1 MWVIACWVVLDS
13 IMSVC
18 GYVLGV
24 FVFLSVSVVPVRVV
38 QYSPNPLSPPLVT
51 LSSLF
56 RLPPF
61 TVQ

>member
-1 MWVIACWVVLDS
+1 MGDCLLGCFRFDYER
-13 IMSVC
+13 VC

-24 FVFLSVSVVPVRVV
+24 CVFLSVSVVPVRVV

-56 RLPPF
+56 RLPLF